1 MYIEIDENNNVLGC
15 SDKPSG
21 SSIET
26 NEKLPTYTD
35 VQVLKFVSGKFVV
48 EDSQE
53 LLDQKAEWIANQYQ
67 RDRALQYPSI
77 QDVVVALAEK
87 EEGDDTMWQEIT
99 ALRQKVKSDNPKP
112 T

>member
-1 MYIEIDENNNVLGC
+1 MYIEVDENNNVLGY

-26 NEKLPTYTD
+26 NEQLPTYTD

-53 LLDQKAEWIANQYQ
+53 LADEKANRISNQYQ
-67 RDRALQYPSI
+67 RDRASAYPSTADQLDMLYHQGI
-77 QDVVVALAEK
+77 DGWK
-87 EEGDDTMWQEIT
+87 SEIK
-99 ALRQKVKSDNPKP
+99 KVKDAHPKP
-112 T
+112 E

>member
-1 MYIEIDENNNVLGC
+1 MTDFSKIKVLNGKLCKFDVVHQLVCGAISGDENGPFKFHDGQT
-15 SDKPSG
+15 S
-21 SSIET
+21 
-26 NEKLPTYTD
+26 PTEEQIQA
-35 VQVLKFVSGKFVV
+35 VQDDY
-48 EDSQE
+48 DS
-53 LLDQKAEWIANQYQ
+53 KKYQ
-67 RDRALQYPSI
+67 RDRQTEYPSI